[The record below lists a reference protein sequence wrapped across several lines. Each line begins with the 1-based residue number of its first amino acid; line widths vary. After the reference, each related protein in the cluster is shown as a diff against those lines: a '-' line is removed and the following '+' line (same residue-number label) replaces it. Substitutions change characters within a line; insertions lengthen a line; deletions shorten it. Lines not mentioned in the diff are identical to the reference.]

1 LRKKLKKYFAVFKI
15 KIYLLNAFMTIR
27 IIKNSVLIRVN
38 KFLLLFTSFIFIS
51 ILIGHSLFIQKSL
64 NEMNVLS
71 QQIKIQLDLL
81 EKKQNLVSF
90 VAHSAHSNKPY
101 WAWFWPDSV
110 DPVLVAVV
118 VGVFI
123 AGCYLGSQGF
133 FSYTIVTEK
142 DSIPSFP
149 SPSSFKKVI
158 TDFDV
163 DYTDIGYRIHTTVD
177 SEKGVA
183 HFISK
188 FPNLDARTPLEYFLQ
203 YKAGVIS
210 TSTESTIAS
219 SEIVS
224 SEIMEEATRNALL
237 IASYVS

>member
-1 LRKKLKKYFAVFKI
+1 
-15 KIYLLNAFMTIR
+15 
-27 IIKNSVLIRVN
+27 
-38 KFLLLFTSFIFIS
+38 
-51 ILIGHSLFIQKSL
+51 
-64 NEMNVLS
+64 
-71 QQIKIQLDLL
+71 
-81 EKKQNLVSF
+81 
-90 VAHSAHSNKPY
+90 
-101 WAWFWPDSV
+101 V

-133 FSYTIVTEK
+133 FSYAIVTEK

-149 SPSSFKKVI
+149 SPSSLKKVI
-158 TDFDV
+158 TEFDV
-163 DYTDIGYRIHTTVD
+163 DYTNIDYRIHTIVD

-188 FPNLDARTPLEYFLQ
+188 FPNLEARSPLEHFLQ
-203 YKAGVIS
+203 YQAGVIS